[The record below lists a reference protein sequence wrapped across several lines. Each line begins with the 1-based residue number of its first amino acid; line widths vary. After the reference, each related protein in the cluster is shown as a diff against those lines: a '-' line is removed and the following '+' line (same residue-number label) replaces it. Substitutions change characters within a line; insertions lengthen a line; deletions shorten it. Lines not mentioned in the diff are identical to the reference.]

1 MFLPRDDMLAR
12 YTLSSC
18 VRLSVCPPV
27 RLSQAGIY
35 RNDWT
40 NRADFDKDASFNLS
54 RTVRKFGYFQKLR
67 YLWDFVS
74 KSVDRVVNKTRRRCR
89 RRSSLLMTPS
99 VYC

>member
-67 YLWDFVS
+67 TSGTLSQSLSIALSTKLVAVV
-74 KSVDRVVNKTRRRCR
+74 VDGRVC
-89 RRSSLLMTPS
+89 
-99 VYC
+99 